1 MRDVDMTV
9 TADDGLSLAG
19 TLTLPAG
26 PGPHPAVLLLHGSGP
41 LDRDANTGRLRME
54 LGPPLAAALAKEG
67 IATLRYD
74 RRGVGATSGDW
85 HATGFADNRHDAAAA
100 LRALAGR
107 PGIRADAVG
116 VVGHSEGAVHA
127 MSLGAHPG
135 VGAVVLLA
143 GFARLG
149 EDALR
154 RQAGMIAR
162 GLPAPVRPLL
172 PVLRALFTRH
182 LARVRTTRADVA
194 RVTGIRVNARWMREM
209 LDHDPRPDLANIRVP
224 VLAIT
229 GGKDVQV
236 DPADLDEIRRL
247 VLGEVEIHRI
257 PDLTHPL
264 RRDPGRPSMLSYP
277 RLLRRPVDAD
287 LLALV
292 AGWLAL
298 RLGETS
304 QGREDRENREG
315 LESRENRES
324 PAASRRESPGG
335 TGNSL
340 VKNP

>member
-9 TADDGLSLAG
+9 TADDGLPLVG

-26 PGPHPAVLLLHGSGP
+26 PGPHPAVLLLHGSGR

-54 LGPPLAAALAKEG
+54 LGPPLAAALAKDG

-85 HATGFADNRHDAAAA
+85 RATGFADNRRDAAAA
-100 LRALAGR
+100 LRALAVR
-107 PGIRADAVG
+107 PDIRADAIG

-135 VGAVVLLA
+135 VAAVVLLA

-154 RQAGMIAR
+154 WQAGMIAR
-162 GLPAPVRPLL
+162 DLPALVRPLL
-172 PVLRALFTRH
+172 PALRALADRQ
-182 LARVRTTRADVA
+182 LARIKTTSTDVA
-194 RVTGIRVNARWMREM
+194 RVVGVPMNARWMRE
-209 LDHDPRPDLANIRVP
+209 LLSHDPRPDLANIRVP

-247 VLGEVEIHRI
+247 VPGEVEVHRI
-257 PDLTHPL
+257 PDLTHLL
-264 RRDPGRPSMLSYP
+264 RRDPGRPSARSYP

-287 LLALV
+287 LLAQV
-292 AGWLAL
+292 AGWLAHRL
-298 RLGETS
+298 RETP
-304 QGREDRENREG
+304 QEIRAAGRAD
-315 LESRENRES
+315 
-324 PAASRRESPGG
+324 PPGG
-335 TGNSL
+335 TKTS
-340 VKNP
+340 

>member
-9 TADDGLSLAG
+9 TADDGLPLVG

-26 PGPHPAVLLLHGSGP
+26 PGPHPVVLLLHGSGR

-54 LGPPLAAALAKEG
+54 LGPPLAAALAKDG

-85 HATGFADNRHDAAAA
+85 RATGFADNRRDAAAA

-107 PGIRADAVG
+107 PDIRADAIG

-135 VGAVVLLA
+135 VAAVVLLA

-154 RQAGMIAR
+154 WQAGMIAR
-162 GLPAPVRPLL
+162 DLPALVRPLL
-172 PVLRALFTRH
+172 PALRALANRQ
-182 LARVRTTRADVA
+182 LARIKTTSTDVT
-194 RVTGIRVNARWMREM
+194 RVAGMPMNARWMGE
-209 LDHDPRPDLANIRVP
+209 LLGHDPRPDLANIRVP

-229 GGKDVQV
+229 GGKDIQV

-247 VLGEVEIHRI
+247 VPGEVEVHRI
-257 PDLTHPL
+257 PDLTHLL
-264 RRDPGRPSMLSYP
+264 RRDPGRPSARSYR
-277 RLLRRPVDAD
+277 RLLRGPVDAD
-287 LLALV
+287 LLAQV
-292 AGWLAL
+292 AGWLAHRL
-298 RLGETS
+298 REPP
-304 QGREDRENREG
+304 REIR
-315 LESRENRES
+315 
-324 PAASRRESPGG
+324 AAERTGSPGG
-335 TGNSL
+335 TENSPAE
-340 VKNP
+340 NP